1 MMNKIIIG
9 ALGLAVTVAATPL
22 ELVERSSC
30 RDDSL
35 YKCFADR
42 EYSHSAS
49 AYCSALTPV
58 TKTVTVVKPTVTKTA
73 WVTSTANPS
82 TDFVSST
89 TTVYTAT
96 VPSLLETITK
106 TETEM
111 ATSTATQSVTT
122 TVTVTGSQNQQ
133 PPPTTTLAPLKRG
146 AQGGKPEPPKCMV
159 TKCFVYSPE
168 RITAGCSCI
177 GVPPKTVTISQT
189 APCSTVTV
197 TSTSVTTPHVT
208 ATAWQT
214 VGMELTD
221 GVSTTTATTTAT
233 VPTTVTTT
241 ATTTATVTVS
251 PPAQNLVPN
260 GDFSSDSTGWSFINT
275 SPSAWVNGGVGT
287 SGSPDGIS
295 NAYHIT
301 NILPTG
307 QYFVASPLIGLKAST
322 SYSVSF
328 MVASTSTDS
337 SLVGSVHTQL
347 NCGSITVV
355 DTYLSQATQG
365 ANGYYTLSTNFNT
378 PITTDPSTVSQL
390 GRCQLQF
397 LFPHSSQPP
406 VTWFLAEV
414 SIASTGGISP

>member
-1 MMNKIIIG
+1 M
-9 ALGLAVTVAATPL
+9 
-22 ELVERSSC
+22 
-30 RDDSL
+30 
-35 YKCFADR
+35 
-42 EYSHSAS
+42 
-49 AYCSALTPV
+49 
-58 TKTVTVVKPTVTKTA
+58 
-73 WVTSTANPS
+73 
-82 TDFVSST
+82 
-89 TTVYTAT
+89 
-96 VPSLLETITK
+96 
-106 TETEM
+106 
-111 ATSTATQSVTT
+111 
-122 TVTVTGSQNQQ
+122 
-133 PPPTTTLAPLKRG
+133 
-146 AQGGKPEPPKCMV
+146 
-159 TKCFVYSPE
+159 
-168 RITAGCSCI
+168 
-177 GVPPKTVTISQT
+177 
-189 APCSTVTV
+189 
-197 TSTSVTTPHVT
+197 TTPHVT

-214 VGMELTD
+214 VATELTD
-221 GVSTTTATTTAT
+221 GVSTTTTTTTAT
-233 VPTTVTTT
+233 IPTTVTTT

-260 GDFSSDSTGWSFINT
+260 GDFSSGLTGWSIINS

-307 QYFVASPLIGLKAST
+307 QYFIASPLIGLKASS

-337 SLVGSVHTQL
+337 SLVDSVHIQL

-365 ANGYYTLSTNFNT
+365 ANGYYTLSQNFNT
-378 PITTDPSTVSQL
+378 AITTDPTTVSQL

-414 SIASTGGISP
+414 SITSTGGISP

>member
-1 MMNKIIIG
+1 MINKIIIG
-9 ALGLAVTVAATPL
+9 ALGLVVSVAATPL
-22 ELVERSSC
+22 ELAERSSC

-58 TKTVTVVKPTVTKTA
+58 TKTVTIVKPTVTKTA

-89 TTVYTAT
+89 TNIYTAT
-96 VPSLLETITK
+96 VPSS
-106 TETEM
+106 TETVTETATET

-122 TVTVTGSQNQQ
+122 TVTVTGGQNQQ
-133 PPPTTTLAPLKRG
+133 PPPTTTLAPLKRD
-146 AQGGKPEPPKCMV
+146 AQGGKPEPPKCML

-168 RITAGCSCI
+168 RITTGCSCI

-214 VGMELTD
+214 VATELAD
-221 GVSTTTATTTAT
+221 GVSTTTATVTAT
-233 VPTTVTTT
+233 VSTTVTTT
-241 ATTTATVTVS
+241 ATTTTTVTVT

-260 GDFSSDSTGWSFINT
+260 GDFSSGSTGWSVIN
-275 SPSAWVNGGVGT
+275 SAPSAWVNGGVGT
-287 SGSPDGIS
+287 SGSPDGTS

-301 NILPTG
+301 NVISTG
-307 QYFVASPLIGLKAST
+307 QLFIASPLFGLKASS
-322 SYSVSF
+322 SYGASF
-328 MVASTSTDS
+328 MVASTSTDR
-337 SLVGSVHTQL
+337 SLVNTVRTQL
-347 NCGSITVV
+347 NCGSITLV
-355 DTYLSQATQG
+355 DTSLTQATQD
-365 ANGYYTLSTNFNT
+365 ATGYYTVSASFNT
-378 PITTDPSTVSQL
+378 PITTDPTTVGQL

-406 VTWFLAEV
+406 VTWFLAKV
-414 SIASTGGISP
+414 SITSTGAISA

>member
-1 MMNKIIIG
+1 MINKIIIG
-9 ALGLAVTVAATPL
+9 ALGLAASVAATPL

-89 TTVYTAT
+89 TTIYTAT

-214 VGMELTD
+214 VATELTD

-233 VPTTVTTT
+233 VSTTVTTT

-260 GDFSSDSTGWSFINT
+260 GDFSSGLTGWTVINS
-275 SPSAWVNGGVGT
+275 SPSAWVNAGVGT

-301 NILPTG
+301 NIGPTG
-307 QYFVASPLIGLKAST
+307 QYFMASPSFGLNPSS
-322 SYSVSF
+322 SYSESF

-337 SLVGSVHTQL
+337 SLVGSVHVQL

-355 DTYLSQATQG
+355 DTYLSQATQD
-365 ANGYYTLSTNFNT
+365 ASGYYIISTNFNT
-378 PITTDPSTVSQL
+378 AATTDPSTVDQL

-397 LFPHSSQPP
+397 VIPHSSQPP
-406 VTWFLAEV
+406 VTWFLAKV
-414 SIASTGGISP
+414 SVASTGASSP